1 MIRFGPSGNSKDF
14 YDQGFK
20 RTVQAPAWLATM
32 GLTAYEYSFGRGIT
46 LSDETAQEIAKQA
59 NLYDVQVSVHA
70 PYYINFANPSD
81 EMAAKSYNYVLD
93 SCKKVALLGGERVIF
108 HPASVGKMTRDE
120 AVALTYKRIENL
132 VDKIYLNGMQ
142 SFTFCPE
149 TMGKINQIGDLA
161 EVVEFCKIDK
171 CLVPTVDF
179 GHLNARTYG
188 SIKTKDDYKRL
199 FNYMLENLG
208 YDKVNKMHVHFSK
221 IEFSKGGEVKHLT
234 FEDTMFGPEF
244 LPLAEV
250 LKQYN
255 LNDLVIICESDG
267 TQAADALA
275 MKNMYLSAK

>member
-1 MIRFGPSGNSKDF
+1 
-14 YDQGFK
+14 
-20 RTVQAPAWLATM
+20 
-32 GLTAYEYSFGRGIT
+32 
-46 LSDETAQEIAKQA
+46 
-59 NLYDVQVSVHA
+59 
-70 PYYINFANPSD
+70 
-81 EMAAKSYNYVLD
+81 
-93 SCKKVALLGGERVIF
+93 
-108 HPASVGKMTRDE
+108 MTRDE

-142 SFTFCPE
+142 CFTFCPE

-199 FNYMLENLG
+199 FDYMLENLG